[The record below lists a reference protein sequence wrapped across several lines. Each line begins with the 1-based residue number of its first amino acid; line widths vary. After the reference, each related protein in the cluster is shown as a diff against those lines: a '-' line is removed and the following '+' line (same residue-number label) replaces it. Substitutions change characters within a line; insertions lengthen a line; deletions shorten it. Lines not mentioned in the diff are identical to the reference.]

1 MIGTQ
6 SLSQTTLRNNVFFS
20 FEKLP
25 RNPNCGDVSL
35 SFFLEKNET
44 KKSTS
49 LSNRFAF
56 KGVRDVRSVL
66 CTIIG

>member
-1 MIGTQ
+1 MF
-6 SLSQTTLRNNVFFS
+6 SYKCTLDFTR
-20 FEKLP
+20 LP
-25 RNPNCGDVSL
+25 FIPNCGDASL

-56 KGVRDVRSVL
+56 KGVRDVKGVL
-66 CTIIG
+66 CTIIGERH